1 MARFSIRAHPTR
13 WRWVLWA
20 LLAVGFLLVS
30 FHRVTTA
37 VLADD
42 LSRAFDT
49 TGAELGMLHAAFFYI
64 YAALQLPS
72 GILVDRVGSRRVAAA
87 GLAVMS
93 LGVFGFA
100 LAPTYAL
107 AFASRAL
114 LGLGGSVLYTATLRF
129 LANWYRPDEFAT
141 MTGWTI
147 AAAGMGGVLATTP
160 LAIAIDSTGWRSVLL
175 AVGVGGVGLA
185 AVTFFVVRDRPTD
198 AGFQPLDGVQ
208 PPTTRIEFSTVVEN
222 TKRVLSEGETWLMGT
237 MLFLVLGTNFT
248 VLGLWG
254 VPYISDLYDVSVRT
268 ASLVVFA
275 GNVAFLI
282 GSPLMGSLSDRLGHR
297 TELILGSCV
306 VFTLAYGLIFLFVTP
321 PLLLAGVLLFAALFV
336 MGGAVIA
343 FTVAKERHAA
353 SASAT
358 ATGAI
363 NSMGYFG
370 AAVFPAVMGYALDA
384 YWTGETVAGA
394 RVYTPAG
401 YRVAFGIATAAGVVA
416 IVCAYLL
423 HRRESRVEVSASG
436 HPEPTD

>member
-49 TGAELGMLHAAFFYI
+49 TGAELGLLHASFFYI
-64 YAALQLPS
+64 YAGLQLPA
-72 GILVDRVGSRRVAAA
+72 GILVDRAGSRRVAAA

-100 LAPTYAL
+100 LAPTYGI

-141 MTGWTI
+141 MTGWTV

-160 LAIAIDSTGWRSVLL
+160 LAIAIDSADWRAVLL
-175 AVGVGGVGLA
+175 AIGVGGLGLA
-185 AVTFFVVRDRPTD
+185 AVTFFVIRDRPRD
-198 AGFQPLDGVQ
+198 AGFEPVDGVH
-208 PPTTRIEFSTVVEN
+208 PPTSRIEFSTVVEN
-222 TKRVLSEGETWLMGT
+222 TKRVLKEGETWLMGT

-254 VPYISDLYDVSVRT
+254 VPYIADLYDVSVRT
-268 ASLVVFA
+268 ASMFVFV
-275 GNVAFLI
+275 GNVGFLL
-282 GSPLMGSLSDRLGHR
+282 GSPIMGTLSDRLGHR

-306 VFTLAYGLIFLFVTP
+306 VFTLAYGLIFFFVTP
-321 PLLLAGVLLFAALFV
+321 PLLVAGGLLFAALFV
-336 MGGAVIA
+336 MGGSVIA
-343 FTVAKERHAA
+343 FTVAKERHVA

-370 AAVFPAVMGYALDA
+370 AAVFPAVMGYALDT
-384 YWTGETVAGA
+384 YWTGETLAGA

-416 IVCAYLL
+416 VVCAYLL
-423 HRRESRVEVSASG
+423 HRRVSRVESAPTS

>member
-1 MARFSIRAHPTR
+1 MARVSLRAHPTR

-42 LSRAFDT
+42 LSRTFDT
-49 TGAELGMLHAAFFYI
+49 TGAELGMLHASFFYI
-64 YAALQLPS
+64 YAGLQLPS
-72 GILVDRVGSRRVAAA
+72 GILVDRAGSRRVAAA

-100 LAPTYAL
+100 LAPTYAI
-107 AFASRAL
+107 AFASRAV

-160 LAIAIDSTGWRSVLL
+160 LAIAIDSAEWQSVLV
-175 AVGVGGVGLA
+175 AIGVGGVALA
-185 AVTFFVVRDRPTD
+185 VVTFFVVRDRPSD
-198 AGFQPLDGVQ
+198 AGFEPVDGVQ
-208 PPTTRIEFSTVVEN
+208 PSTRNIEFSTVITN
-222 TKRVLSEGETWLMGT
+222 TKRVLRERETWLMGT

-254 VPYISDLYDVSVRT
+254 VPYIADLYDVSVRT
-268 ASLVVFA
+268 ASMFVFV
-275 GNVAFLI
+275 GNVGFLL
-282 GSPLMGSLSDRLGHR
+282 GSPIIGTLSDRLGHR
-297 TELILGSCV
+297 TEIILGSCV
-306 VFTLAYGLIFLFVTP
+306 VFTMAYGLIFLFVTP
-321 PLLLAGVLLFAALFV
+321 PLLVAGGLLFVALFV
-336 MGGAVIA
+336 MGGTLIA
-343 FTVAKERHAA
+343 FTVAKERHVAT
-353 SASAT
+353 ASAT

-384 YWTGETVAGA
+384 YWTGEVVAGA
-394 RVYTPAG
+394 RVYTPSG
-401 YRVAFGIATAAGVVA
+401 YRVAFGIATAAGIVA
-416 IVCAYLL
+416 VVCAYLL
-423 HRRESRVEVSASG
+423 HRRESGADATPAG
-436 HPEPTD
+436 HAEPTD